1 LSDRQRILAWA
12 ERGVVTDARAAM
24 IAAGVT
30 PQPDAWRAF
39 MDRLLLWSG
48 AATLAASVVF
58 FVAYNWQ
65 ALGKLAKFGLVE
77 ALVVA
82 AVIAYWRFGPAS
94 GAGKAALFAACIFT
108 GALLALFGQTYQT
121 GADTWELFATWAA
134 LIAPWVVI
142 GRFAALWILWIALVN
157 LAVTLYYTVFRGLFG
172 LAFATEEQLWV
183 LFVIDT
189 GALVAWELAA
199 RRVSWLDERW
209 AARLLVLAS
218 GALVTVLAIHAVVEP
233 GSTSGAAFLAYP
245 AWLACAYAFY
255 RYRQRDLFAL
265 AGGCLSVIVVVTV
278 FLAKHLM
285 TGGDHAASF
294 LLIAFVVVVMAGGAA
309 WWLRQLAA
317 KMRA

>member
-1 LSDRQRILAWA
+1 M
-12 ERGVVTDARAAM
+12 TDVRAAM

-30 PQPDAWRAF
+30 PQPDAWRVF
-39 MDRLLLWSG
+39 LDRLLLWSG
-48 AATLAASVVF
+48 AATLAASAVF

-82 AVIAYWRFGPAS
+82 AVIGYWRFGPAS
-94 GAGKAALFAACIFT
+94 GAGKAALFAACVFT

-142 GRFAALWILWIALVN
+142 GRFAALWLLWIALVN
-157 LAVTLYYTVFRGLFG
+157 LAVTLYYTAFRGFIG
-172 LAFATEEQLWV
+172 LAFATEGELWV

-189 GALVAWELAA
+189 GALAAWELAA

-218 GALVTVLAIHAVVEP
+218 GILVTVLAIQAIVEP
-233 GSTSGAAFLAYP
+233 ESASGVALFAYP
-245 AWLACAYAFY
+245 AWLACAYAVY
-255 RYRQRDLFAL
+255 RHRRRDLFAL

-278 FLAKHLM
+278 LMAKHLM
-285 TGGDHAASF
+285 TGGDDAASF
-294 LLIAFVVVVMAGGAA
+294 LVIAFVVVVMAGAAA

-317 KMRA
+317 EARA